1 LSNDETE
8 ERNRVMSV
16 AIDALSAEEI
26 HQEKKRFPRVFSRP
40 FHERAIRWLAGIA
53 VLALLYYTLDRFGF
67 FSDKFW
73 GSFDKLA
80 FMLDHMFPPTHGG
93 QFWEYVNAILETLS
107 MALIGSLIGAIAA
120 LPLAFMAAKNFNPI
134 RPLQFS
140 TRRFADVLRAA
151 DYMIWGLI
159 FVRAMGLGPIP
170 GIMAIAIIDTG
181 ILVILYSEAIENID
195 RKQIEG
201 VKASGGNNLEVIRFG
216 VMPQVLPVLL
226 TNALYMFESN
236 TRAATILG
244 IVGAG
249 GIGFLLSDN
258 LRAFEF
264 SNALTIIIMIIIV
277 VYGIDY
283 MSRVLRMR
291 YIKGDDYLQGDETKK
306 SFASRLISKMQK
318 STS

>member
-1 LSNDETE
+1 MTDAAINDLT
-8 ERNRVMSV
+8 
-16 AIDALSAEEI
+16 AEEI
-26 HQEKKRFPRVFSRP
+26 EKQIVRFPRIFSLT
-40 FHERAIRWLAGIA
+40 FKAKALRWLSGCVVVGI
-53 VLALLYYTLDRFGF
+53 LAYSLNRFGF
-67 FSDKFW
+67 FSEKFY
-73 GSFDKLA
+73 GSLGKLA
-80 FMLDHMFPPTHGG
+80 IMFGQMFPPTAGG
-93 QFWEYVNAILETLS
+93 QFGEYVQAILETLS
-107 MALIGSLIGAIAA
+107 MALIGSLIGAILA

-201 VKASGGNNLEVIRFG
+201 VKASGGGTLEVIRFG
-216 VMPQVLPVLL
+216 VMPQVMPVLL

-264 SNALTIIIMIIIV
+264 SNACTIILMIILV
-277 VYGIDY
+277 VYIIDY
-283 MSRVLRMR
+283 GSRKLRER
-291 YIKGDDYLQGDETKK
+291 YIRGDDYLLGDEDSTTKTF
-306 SFASRLISKMQK
+306 FARLASKLRPSRS
-318 STS
+318 

>member
-1 LSNDETE
+1 MTLAAS
-8 ERNRVMSV
+8 
-16 AIDALSAEEI
+16 IDLSAEEI
-26 HQEKKRFPRVFSRP
+26 AEEKERFPRIFSETRKV
-40 FHERAIRWLAGIA
+40 RILRWLTVSVVVA
-53 VLALLYYTLDRFGF
+53 VLLYSLNRFGF
-67 FSDKFW
+67 FSERFW
-73 GSFDKLA
+73 GSWERIAIMTDT
-80 FMLDHMFPPTHGG
+80 MFPPTTGG
-93 QFWEYVNAILETLS
+93 QFWDYINAILETLS
-107 MALIGSLIGAIAA
+107 MALIGSLIGGIVA

-134 RPLQFS
+134 RPLQFG

-201 VKASGGNNLEVIRFG
+201 VKASGGNTLEVIRFG
-216 VMPQVLPVLL
+216 VMPQVMPVLL

-277 VYGIDY
+277 VYFIDY
-283 MSRVLRMR
+283 GSRVLRER
-291 YIKGDDYLQGDETKK
+291 YIRGDDYLQGDEDIQAK
-306 SFASRLISKMQK
+306 SFFRRLIAKLKPS
-318 STS
+318 SS

>member
-1 LSNDETE
+1 MTGAAIND
-8 ERNRVMSV
+8 
-16 AIDALSAEEI
+16 LSAEEI
-26 HQEKKRFPRVFSRP
+26 EKHKQRFPRVFSERLKT
-40 FHERAIRWLAGIA
+40 RAIRWLSGCAVIA
-53 VLALLYYTLDRFGF
+53 VLLYSLNRFGF
-67 FSDKFW
+67 FSEKFY
-73 GSFDKLA
+73 GSFGKLA
-80 FMLDHMFPPTHGG
+80 VMVDQMFPPTTGG
-93 QFWEYVNAILETLS
+93 QMWDYINAILETLS
-107 MALIGSLIGAIAA
+107 MALIGSLIGGILA

-134 RPLQFS
+134 RPLQFT

-151 DYMIWGLI
+151 DYMIWGLV

-201 VKASGGNNLEVIRFG
+201 IKASGGSTLETIRFG
-216 VMPQVLPVLL
+216 VLPQVMPVLL

-236 TRAATILG
+236 VRAATILG

-264 SNALTIIIMIIIV
+264 SNACTIIMMIIV
-277 VYGIDY
+277 VVYVIDY
-283 MSRVLRMR
+283 GSRKLRER
-291 YIKGDDYLQGDETKK
+291 YIRGDDYLQGDEARGRGSLIGNFLSKFKK
-306 SFASRLISKMQK
+306 
-318 STS
+318 